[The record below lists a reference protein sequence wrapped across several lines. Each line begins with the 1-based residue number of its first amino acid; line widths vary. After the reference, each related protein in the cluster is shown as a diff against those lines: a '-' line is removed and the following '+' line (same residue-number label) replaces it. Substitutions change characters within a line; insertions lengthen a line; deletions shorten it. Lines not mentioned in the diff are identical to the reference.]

1 MENVFSLKK
10 PLVLSL
16 SVMCT
21 DTISASFSPSSVSYT
36 HLDVYKRQGVVRAAE
51 HDEVDLAGG
60 GGEHV
65 FTLFE
70 IFVGEHAFRR
80 GDFPVA
86 ESRLDRRR
94 FGGYP
99 DHVIHRDRAARR
111 RLRAEI
117 EEIFLR
123 RTDGLFKS
131 EHWDAVAGDLA
142 QTVSED
148 CLLYT
153 SQAWAAQP
161 LKPILKNGICCDDDG
176 FSGLSTV
183 IKERMFAVRRDVS
196 AVAGRDFIRFI
207 VNIERQIPFQYV
219 KTLLPFVYRIIYL

>member
-1 MENVFSLKK
+1 M
-10 PLVLSL
+10 
-16 SVMCT
+16 
-21 DTISASFSPSSVSYT
+21 
-36 HLDVYKRQGVVRAAE
+36 RAAE

-70 IFVGEHAFRR
+70 IFVGERAFGSGYLFIAEGRFDRR
-80 GDFPVA
+80 G
-86 ESRLDRRR
+86 

-148 CLLYT
+148 SPVIACLLYT
-153 SQAWAAQP
+153 SR
-161 LKPILKNGICCDDDG
+161 C
-176 FSGLSTV
+176 V
-183 IKERMFAVRRDVS
+183 
-196 AVAGRDFIRFI
+196 
-207 VNIERQIPFQYV
+207 
-219 KTLLPFVYRIIYL
+219 